1 MARIKPTPHIVGNIP
16 QAEAALTEIAA
27 LDRKLDCIS
36 NELNAE
42 IDAAKDTAQQKSAG
56 LLSRRKDLA
65 DALATYATL
74 NKGDLFR
81 DKKSLDLAFGIMGF
95 RQSTQIAQVNRITQ
109 AMTLEK
115 LHEYAFTDAIR
126 TKEELNKDIVAG
138 WPEERLALVG
148 LKRRQLDTFYIEI
161 KAENVNDAA

>member
-16 QAEAALTEIAA
+16 QAEAALAEIAA
-27 LDRKLDCIS
+27 LDRKLECIS
-36 NELNAE
+36 SELNAE

-74 NKGDLFR
+74 NKGDLFK

-115 LHEYAFTDAIR
+115 LREYAFTDAIR

-148 LKRRQLDTFYIEI
+148 LKRRQLDTFFIEI

>member
-16 QAEAALTEIAA
+16 QAEAALAEIAA

-36 NELNAE
+36 SELNAE
-42 IDAAKDTAQQKSAG
+42 IDAAKDIAQQKSAG
-56 LLSRRKDLA
+56 LLARRKDLA

-74 NKGDLFR
+74 NKSDLFR

>member
-16 QAEAALTEIAA
+16 QAEAALAEIAA

-42 IDAAKDTAQQKSAG
+42 IDAAKDAAQQKSTA

-74 NKGDLFR
+74 NKGDLFK

-115 LHEYAFTDAIR
+115 LHEYSFTDAIR
-126 TKEELNKDIVAG
+126 SKEELNKEIVAG

>member
-16 QAEAALTEIAA
+16 QAEAALAEIAA
-27 LDRKLDCIS
+27 LDRKLDSIS

-42 IDAAKDTAQQKSAG
+42 IDAAKDTAKQKSAG
-56 LLSRRKDLA
+56 LLDRRKDLA

-74 NKGDLFR
+74 NKSDLFR
-81 DKKSLDLAFGIMGF
+81 DKKSLELAFGIMGF
-95 RQSTQIAQVNRITQ
+95 RQSTQIAQVTRITQ

-115 LHEYAFTDAIR
+115 LHEYAFMDAIR

-138 WPEERLALVG
+138 WPDERLELVG
-148 LKRRQLDTFYIEI
+148 LKRRQLDTFFIEI

>member
-16 QAEAALTEIAA
+16 QAEAALAEIAA
-27 LDRKLDCIS
+27 LDRKLDSIS

-42 IDAAKDTAQQKSAG
+42 IDAAKDTANQKSAG
-56 LLSRRKDLA
+56 LLGRRKDLA

-74 NKGDLFR
+74 NKSDLFR
-81 DKKSLDLAFGIMGF
+81 DKKSLELAFGIMGF
-95 RQSTQIAQVNRITQ
+95 RQSTQIAQVTRITQ

-115 LHEYAFTDAIR
+115 LHEYAFMDAIR

-138 WPEERLALVG
+138 WPDERLELVG
-148 LKRRQLDTFYIEI
+148 LKRRQLDTFFIEI